1 VTQTILLVEDNAHIL
16 KVNRAML
23 ERAGY
28 RALTATDLAQAR
40 AAVKTLTPDLLV
52 LDIMLPDGDGI
63 EFCRELRAPGSGL
76 QALPVLFLSAKN
88 QNEDIVDGLRAGG
101 DDYLPKPYDIRVLIA
116 RVEALLRRA
125 GKGAGADQRPPVVKF
140 GPLTLDTAAM
150 RAFLRGHDIALT
162 PREFAIL
169 LALARAQGEPVAPAD
184 LYALAWGMGANHD
197 VRAVR
202 THVSRIRAKL
212 GGAASPDFTIE
223 TDYGRGYVLVK
234 WR

>member
-1 VTQTILLVEDNAHIL
+1 VTQTILLVEDNNHIL
-16 KVNRAML
+16 KVNQAML

-28 RALTATDLAQAR
+28 RTMTAANLAGAR
-40 AAVKTLTPDLLV
+40 AAIKTKAPDLLV
-52 LDIMLPDGDGI
+52 LDIMLPDGNGI
-63 EFCRELRAPGSGL
+63 EFCRELRAIGGGL

-88 QNEDIVDGLRAGG
+88 QSEDIVDGLRAGG

-125 GKGAGADQRPPVVKF
+125 GQGAKAGSGASAVKL

-150 RAFLRGHDIALT
+150 RAFLRGCDLALT

-169 LALARAQGEPVAPAD
+169 LALARAEGKPVSAAC
-184 LYALAWGMGANHD
+184 LYQMAWGMGANDD

-212 GGAASPDFTIE
+212 GGRAGGDFIIE
-223 TDYGRGYVLVK
+223 TDYGRGYALIK
-234 WR
+234 LR